1 MNKNDKDLNFVKK
14 NLRYFILVALL
25 LIFILKFWNGF
36 TKSLASVI
44 LAFYPLIIGLA
55 IAYVLNILMSSF
67 EKKYVKI
74 FDQRKR
80 LLNYKRPLCLS
91 LAFLSLI
98 IIVSMIMILVVPQLI
113 SCIELITKNSTTTVK
128 YISSFISKVPVLRSR
143 ADYIDRNF
151 LSNFDP
157 EDFMTRVAKFLYNG
171 LGGNIGNIY
180 TTIKSVIS
188 KFTMVFIGIIIS
200 IYILGSKEKLKSQIK
215 RLMNAYVP
223 KHSKR
228 ITHILSVFNDSFHN
242 FIIGQVKD
250 AMILGIMV
258 TLGMFILRLP
268 YPIMIGVIVAV
279 TALVPIF
286 GALAG
291 AVIGAILILPV
302 SSVKALIFIIFFI
315 VVQQID
321 NHIMY
326 PKVVGNS
333 IGLPGLFVLVSITVG
348 GSLFGMLGMI
358 CAVPIFSAIYRLL
371 KEDIRKREQSE
382 KTA

>member
-1 MNKNDKDLNFVKK
+1 
-14 NLRYFILVALL
+14 
-25 LIFILKFWNGF
+25 
-36 TKSLASVI
+36 
-44 LAFYPLIIGLA
+44 
-55 IAYVLNILMSSF
+55 
-67 EKKYVKI
+67 
-74 FDQRKR
+74 
-80 LLNYKRPLCLS
+80 
-91 LAFLSLI
+91 
-98 IIVSMIMILVVPQLI
+98 
-113 SCIELITKNSTTTVK
+113 
-128 YISSFISKVPVLRSR
+128 
-143 ADYIDRNF
+143 
-151 LSNFDP
+151 
-157 EDFMTRVAKFLYNG
+157 
-171 LGGNIGNIY
+171 
-180 TTIKSVIS
+180 
-188 KFTMVFIGIIIS
+188 MVFIGIIIS